1 MINFIREGSEELG
14 YYYKDEYSDLVV
26 LKFTTGNRHVALQTG
41 YDNVTLDIND
51 LKTVLSLMERL
62 DEDSGYS

>member
-26 LKFTTGNRHVALQTG
+26 LKFTTGNKHVVLQTG
-41 YDNVTLDIND
+41 YDNATLDIND

-62 DEDSGYS
+62 DEDPSNS